1 MRKLLSG
8 YLFRMIKSPL
18 MWALMVCGLIASV
31 YFISICFE
39 GINTVTVLHTKEHF
53 YLGDYNQIYVDA
65 GNAKEYR
72 FESLGISALDVE
84 QHNLV
89 PIDQDTYNLLSN
101 GVHTAFI
108 ELRMFNGTIIALH
121 YAPVITIALIIPVF
135 FGILF
140 SDGTIKNL
148 VACGYSRRKIYLS
161 ALIYSFIVDSLMIL
175 FNVLVFICFCIYYEW
190 KPPVYIPSV
199 LSALIIEV
207 LLVFN
212 ISAVVISALFASGK
226 RTATFVVGFLM
237 MAVLFFEYN
246 PLDEVYS
253 EHMIDSPSLMAEYTE
268 YEGLI
273 QKYGFNAFEN
283 RFVLSKLAFEVY
295 LGDRKVLSA
304 PESDLP
310 KPVHYALVTLIYLD
324 PALTVR
330 GNLGYGGNN
339 YFYYS
344 GGVIFIEM
352 AANMLWIAASTM
364 IGMACFKKRELH

>member
-53 YLGDYNQIYVDA
+53 YLGDYNQVYIDA
-65 GNAKEYR
+65 GNTKEYR

-84 QHNLV
+84 KYNWV
-89 PIDQDTYNLLSN
+89 PIDQDTYNLLSK
-101 GVHTAFI
+101 GVHTGIA
-108 ELRMFNGTIIALH
+108 ESRMFNGTILALH

-148 VACGYSRRKIYLS
+148 VACGYSRRKIYFS
-161 ALIYSFIVDSLMIL
+161 ALIYSFIVDSFMML
-175 FNVLVFICFCIYYEW
+175 FNILVFICYCIYYEW
-190 KPPVYIPSV
+190 KPPVYIPSALV
-199 LSALIIEV
+199 ALIIEV
-207 LLVFN
+207 LLVFTV
-212 ISAVVISALFASGK
+212 SAVVISALFASGR
-226 RTATFVVGFLM
+226 RTVAFVVGFLM
-237 MAVLFFEYN
+237 MTVLFFEYN
-246 PLDEVYS
+246 PLAEVYS
-253 EHMIDSPSLMAEYTE
+253 EHLIDSPSLMAEYTE

-283 RFVLSKLAFEVY
+283 RFILSKLTMETYF
-295 LGDRKVLSA
+295 GDKKVLSA

-310 KPVHYALVTLIYLD
+310 KPVRFVLVTLIYLD
-324 PALTVR
+324 PALSVR
-330 GNLGYGGNN
+330 GYLGYGGNN
-339 YFYYS
+339 YIYYS
-344 GGVIFIEM
+344 SGVLFIEM
-352 AANMLWIAASTM
+352 AANMIWIAVSTL

>member
-84 QHNLV
+84 QHNWV

-108 ELRMFNGTIIALH
+108 EFRMFNGTIIALH

-148 VACGYSRRKIYLS
+148 VACGYSRRKIYFS
-161 ALIYSFIVDSLMIL
+161 ALIYSFIVDSFMML
-175 FNVLVFICFCIYYEW
+175 FNILVFICFCVYYEW
-190 KPPVYIPSV
+190 KPPVYLPS
-199 LSALIIEV
+199 SIAALIIEV
-207 LLVFN
+207 LLVFTV
-212 ISAVVISALFASGK
+212 SAVVVSALFASGK
-226 RTATFVVGFLM
+226 RTAAFVVGFLM

-246 PLDEVYS
+246 PICEFYS
-253 EHMIDSPSLMAEYTE
+253 SHWIDSPSFMAEYTE
-268 YEGLI
+268 FEELYK
-273 QKYGFNAFEN
+273 KYGFNAFEN
-283 RFVLSKLAFEVY
+283 RFILSKLTSEVY
-295 LGDRKVLSA
+295 WGDKKVLSS
-304 PESDLP
+304 PENDLP
-310 KPVHYALVTLIYLD
+310 KPVQSAIVTLIYLD

-330 GNLGYGGNN
+330 GNLGYSGNN
-339 YFYYS
+339 YVYYS
-344 GGVIFIEM
+344 SGVVFIEM
-352 AANMLWIAASTM
+352 AVNMIWIAVSTL

>member
-1 MRKLLSG
+1 
-8 YLFRMIKSPL
+8 
-18 MWALMVCGLIASV
+18 MWALMLCGLIASV
-31 YFISICFE
+31 YFLSICFY
-39 GINTVTVLHTKEHF
+39 GIDTVTVLHTKEHF
-53 YLGDYNQIYVDA
+53 YLGDYSQVYVDA

-84 QHNLV
+84 QYNWV
-89 PIDQDTYNLLSN
+89 PIDQDAYNLLSN
-101 GVHTAFI
+101 GVHTAI
-108 ELRMFNGTIIALH
+108 AESRMFNGTIIALH

-148 VACGYSRRKIYLS
+148 VAGGYSRRKIYLS

-175 FNVLVFICFCIYYEW
+175 FNILVFICFCIYYEW
-190 KPPVYIPSV
+190 KPPVYIPSA

-207 LLVFN
+207 LLVFTV
-212 ISAVVISALFASGK
+212 SAVVISALFASGK
-226 RTATFVVGFLM
+226 RTAAFVVGFLM

-246 PLDEVYS
+246 PITELYFS
-253 EHMIDSPSLMAEYTE
+253 YWIDSPTIIAEYEE

-283 RFVLSKLAFEVY
+283 RFVLSKLTFETY

-310 KPVHYALVTLIYLD
+310 KPVHFVLVTLIYLD
-324 PALTVR
+324 PALSVR
-330 GNLGYGGNN
+330 GNLGYSGHN
-339 YFYYS
+339 YIYYS
-344 GGVIFIEM
+344 GGVLIIEM
-352 AANMLWIAASTM
+352 AANIFWITLSTL
-364 IGMACFKKRELH
+364 IGMIWFKKRELH